1 MQQVAGTNSTDS
13 LLQNSSGQGK
23 SAVVPDELKG
33 WNWGAFLLTW
43 IWGAGN
49 EVWLALLALIP
60 LPMVRLAMAIILG
73 IKGNEWAWQSKK
85 WESIDHFRR
94 TQRIWL
100 IWGII
105 ALCLPFILIIGIG
118 LIAVGILGYYGYIEF

>member
-1 MQQVAGTNSTDS
+1 MASVSDTGSADNLS
-13 LLQNSSGQGK
+13 QNTSGQGQ
-23 SAVVPDELKG
+23 SAVLPDELKG

-43 IWGAGN
+43 IWGISN

-60 LPMVRLAMAIILG
+60 LPMIRLVMAIILG

-85 WESIDHFRR
+85 WDSIEHFRR

-100 IWGII
+100 IWGIV
-105 ALCLPFILIIGIG
+105 ALFLPFILITGIA
-118 LIAVGILGYYGYIEF
+118 LIVVGILGYYGYIEF